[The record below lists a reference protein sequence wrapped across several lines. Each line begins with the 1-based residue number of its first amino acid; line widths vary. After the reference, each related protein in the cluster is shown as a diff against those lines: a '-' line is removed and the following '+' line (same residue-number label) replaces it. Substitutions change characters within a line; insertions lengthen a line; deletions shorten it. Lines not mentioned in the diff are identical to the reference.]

1 MSLFFCAANASL
13 GIAWERGRLARFGC
27 AIYVGIEKSVQCMWT
42 AFRKAYSQE
51 QDEGSANNANSQR
64 VLRCSCDERSQGGV
78 APELNPG

>member
-1 MSLFFCAANASL
+1 M